1 MNRPVH
7 ALVLGLTLSLLASAS
22 FASVL
27 EMKGS
32 PEPNVATMPAY
43 GMDVATRMGLKTVIP
58 ASWQLFVH
66 RSVSLPETMNWN
78 RGEAWPAVL
87 TKFAS
92 DNQMAVLIDWDNHV
106 VMLRSPE
113 QALEEGATRQ
123 EIAQA
128 AITPLPKFGD
138 ALPKAAKAPAMAQA
152 QPDTIRPASAAAS
165 AELPTFNVV
174 TAPEKAL
181 AQGTPVKPAAPAA
194 SATAPVAGAGPVMAT
209 KVLPAS
215 ITPVPADKSAAPV
228 AIAQVAPAKPA
239 LVASPVTTPA
249 KPAVAPVVAEDA
261 AKLAA
266 VRQARAAE
274 DAKLAALQKA
284 RSEEDA
290 KLATA
295 QKARESVSA
304 TLAATQ
310 KERDSLAAKL
320 ADAQKAS
327 EVEAAKLASTQKA
340 SEAEAAKLASL
351 KKATEAE
358 TAKLEAAQAATKVA
372 VAAVPVIRVNPT
384 PAMVASQQEAAKS
397 ATAVKLA
404 STDEFSYTAPVALNR
419 PTARNVAQ
427 AIADRFNLRLVYAG
441 EEFALR
447 GPVTLLAESAQ
458 QDAHLL
464 GRAIGAFGPV
474 VLEVDN
480 AQKILR
486 VLPRN
491 ATPQQLAEIRARRP
505 VVMARVPVGPAAAT
519 TALAPA
525 TSAPVLAKVA
535 PAVTVNA
542 VPAVVVTAPAPVAA
556 QPAVAP
562 AVKTAKPATDTVL
575 TLELEARQPLED
587 SLSRFARAQDYTIE
601 WKVSGGFEA
610 NRSMSFT
617 GRTVREVL
625 SQVLPKLGLSADIYT
640 REKHIVV
647 RPGDA
652 ALDR

>member
-32 PEPNVATMPAY
+32 PEPNVTTMPAY

-87 TKFAS
+87 TKFAA

-138 ALPKAAKAPAMAQA
+138 ALPKSAKTPALAQTK
-152 QPDTIRPASAAAS
+152 PDTIRPASAANT
-165 AELPTFNVV
+165 ELPTFNIV
-174 TAPEKAL
+174 TAPESGKAL
-181 AQGTPVKPAAPAA
+181 AQASAPTKPVAPAAPVASPMVAA
-194 SATAPVAGAGPVMAT
+194 

-215 ITPVPADKSAAPV
+215 ISPAPADKLAQPAGAVNPVALAQTAPV
-228 AIAQVAPAKPA
+228 KPATVVAPSATAPA
-239 LVASPVTTPA
+239 VQA
-249 KPAVAPVVAEDA
+249 KPAVLSPVGTEDA
-261 AKLAA
+261 SKLAA
-266 VRQARAAE
+266 LRHARAAE

-290 KLATA
+290 KLVVA
-295 QKARESVSA
+295 QKTRESVSA
-304 TLAATQ
+304 NLAATQ
-310 KERDSLAAKL
+310 KERDSIAAKL
-320 ADAQKAS
+320 A
-327 EVEAAKLASTQKA
+327 EAQKA

-358 TAKLEAAQAATKVA
+358 AAKLEAAQAATKVA
-372 VAAVPVIRVNPT
+372 VAAIPVIRVNPT

-397 ATAVKLA
+397 APAVKLA
-404 STDEFSYTAPVALNR
+404 STAEFSYTEAVALNR
-419 PTARNVAQ
+419 PTVRNVAQ
-427 AIADRFNLRLVYAG
+427 AIAERFNLRLVYAG
-441 EEFALR
+441 EEFTLR
-447 GPVTLLAESAQ
+447 GPVTLLAESPE

-464 GRAIGAFGPV
+464 GRAVGNFGPV
-474 VLEVDN
+474 VLEVDA

-491 ATPQQLAEIRARRP
+491 ATPQQLAEIRSRRP
-505 VVMARVPVGPAAAT
+505 VVMTRVPVAPAAVA
-519 TALAPA
+519 APA
-525 TSAPVLAKVA
+525 VSGPMMAKVA

-542 VPAVVVTAPAPVAA
+542 LPAAVAKAPALVAA
-556 QPAVAP
+556 QPVVAP
-562 AVKTAKPATDTVL
+562 ATQTAKPATDTVL

-587 SLSRFARAQDYTIE
+587 GLTRFARAQDFTIE

-610 NRSMSFT
+610 NSSMSFT